1 MFQSATAAGRL
12 IEPTMNVLN
21 FPVRAVHLPLPA
33 GDAGVRMTIEAM
45 TALALGPEGAQH
57 PFVRAWAIEAVHD
70 TADRD
75 DRAQAEAL
83 YWAVKKAVQF
93 RGEYSE
99 TVQTPLVTLQ
109 LRAGDCDDYSTLIVA
124 LLRSIGIPARF
135 ETIAT
140 DESREYSHVFPLAGI
155 RRAGQVV
162 KWMPLDATVPA
173 AHPGWRPSWSTRE
186 HVWGEKSMLGDPTP
200 ASSLQLSQNAANAAI
215 LLQQGGFAVSNVIS
229 ALRNTGNT
237 TTFGVQKMPGGGVT
251 GSVGTSPTVL
261 VVGGLVAAGLMFA
274 FFRRR

>member
-93 RGEYSE
+93 RCEYSRPCRHRWSLCSC
-99 TVQTPLVTLQ
+99 VPVT
-109 LRAGDCDDYSTLIVA
+109 A
-124 LLRSIGIPARF
+124 
-135 ETIAT
+135 TI
-140 DESREYSHVFPLAGI
+140 I
-155 RRAGQVV
+155 RR
-162 KWMPLDATVPA
+162 
-173 AHPGWRPSWSTRE
+173 
-186 HVWGEKSMLGDPTP
+186 
-200 ASSLQLSQNAANAAI
+200 
-215 LLQQGGFAVSNVIS
+215 
-229 ALRNTGNT
+229 
-237 TTFGVQKMPGGGVT
+237 
-251 GSVGTSPTVL
+251 
-261 VVGGLVAAGLMFA
+261 
-274 FFRRR
+274 